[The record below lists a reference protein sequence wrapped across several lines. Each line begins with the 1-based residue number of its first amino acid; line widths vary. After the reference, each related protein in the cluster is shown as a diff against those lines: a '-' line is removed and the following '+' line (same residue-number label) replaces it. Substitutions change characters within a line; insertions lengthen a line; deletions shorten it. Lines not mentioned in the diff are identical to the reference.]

1 MNTRAVTFLLLGLFA
16 FCAHSQNPDPQ
27 AIANQ
32 LGPEAA
38 KMMESMLGM
47 QEKYERIKKER
58 ENERR
63 AIVDAV
69 AKEERDRAMANAAS
83 LQSQGIDPM
92 SAAEVASRKRLD
104 ALYAQWKIEDAALE
118 AEMQADMQRAMA
130 EAGLV
135 APPAPR

>member
-16 FCAHSQNPDPQ
+16 HGARSQAPDPQ

-47 QEKYERIKKER
+47 QDKYQRIKKER
-58 ENERR
+58 ESERR

-69 AKEERDRAMANAAS
+69 AQEERERAMANAAS

-92 SAAEVASRKRLD
+92 SVAEVESRKRLD
-104 ALYAQWKIEDAALE
+104 ALNAQWKIEDAKLE

-130 EAGLV
+130 ETGLLV
-135 APPAPR
+135 PPAPR

>member
-1 MNTRAVTFLLLGLFA
+1 MKPRAVTFLLLGLSA
-16 FCAHSQNPDPQ
+16 HGAHSQAPDPQ
-27 AIANQ
+27 ALANQ

-47 QEKYERIKKER
+47 QDKYERIKKER
-58 ENERR
+58 ESARR

-69 AKEERDRAMANAAS
+69 ANEERERAMANAAS

-92 SAAEVASRKRLD
+92 SAAEVATRKRLD
-104 ALYAQWKIEDAALE
+104 ALNAQWKIEDARLE

-130 EAGLV
+130 EAGLL

>member
-16 FCAHSQNPDPQ
+16 HGARSQAPDPQ

-47 QEKYERIKKER
+47 QDKYQRIKKER
-58 ENERR
+58 ESERR

-69 AKEERDRAMANAAS
+69 AQEERERAMANAAS

-92 SAAEVASRKRLD
+92 AVAEVESRKRLD
-104 ALYAQWKIEDAALE
+104 ALNAQWKIEDAALE

-130 EAGLV
+130 ETGLLV
-135 APPAPR
+135 PPAPR

>member
-16 FCAHSQNPDPQ
+16 FCAHSQTPDPQ

>member
-16 FCAHSQNPDPQ
+16 HGAHSQAPDPQ

-47 QEKYERIKKER
+47 QDKYQRIKKER
-58 ENERR
+58 ESERR

-69 AKEERDRAMANAAS
+69 AQEERERAMANAAS

-92 SAAEVASRKRLD
+92 SVAEVESRKRLD
-104 ALYAQWKIEDAALE
+104 ALNAQWKIEDAKLE

-130 EAGLV
+130 ETGLPV
-135 APPAPR
+135 PPAPR

>member
-16 FCAHSQNPDPQ
+16 HGAHSQAPDPQ

-47 QEKYERIKKER
+47 QDKYQRIKKER
-58 ENERR
+58 ESERR

-69 AKEERDRAMANAAS
+69 AQEERERAMANAAS

-92 SAAEVASRKRLD
+92 AVAEVESRKRLD
-104 ALYAQWKIEDAALE
+104 ALNAQWKIEDAALE

-130 EAGLV
+130 ETGLLV
-135 APPAPR
+135 PPAPR